1 MKIFDSHT
9 HLNSEEFIQ
18 EVPRYLKQAADL
30 GVVKMTNIGS
40 NTQLNADAIRLA
52 HQYPQLY
59 AAVGWHPEDSKN
71 YDAAKEKLL
80 EEQLTDDRVVALGEI
95 GLDYHWDTSPQDV
108 QRKVFARQIAIAK
121 EIGKPIV
128 VHNRD
133 AFEDTYRIIKEADI
147 RDIGGVM
154 HSFNGDPEWLK
165 KFLDLGMHISYSGV
179 ASFKNAHEVHDAVRA
194 TPLDVMMVETDAPYL
209 TPEPHRGEQN
219 EPGFTRYTVEAV
231 AKERETTPEEI
242 AAATYH
248 NAEEFYHINEKD

>member
-9 HLNSEEFIQ
+9 HLNSEEFLDD
-18 EVPRYLKQAADL
+18 VPGYLKRAAEL

-40 NTQLNADAIRLA
+40 NTQLNADAIKLA
-52 HQYPQLY
+52 HQYDQLF

-71 YDAAKEKLL
+71 YDAAAEKLL
-80 EEQLTDDRVVALGEI
+80 EEQLTDSRVVALGEI

-108 QRKVFARQIAIAK
+108 QRRVFARQIAIAK
-121 EIGKPIV
+121 EVGKPIV

-133 AFEDTYRIIKEADI
+133 AFADTYRIIKEADI

-194 TPLDVMMVETDAPYL
+194 TP
-209 TPEPHRGEQN
+209 
-219 EPGFTRYTVEAV
+219 
-231 AKERETTPEEI
+231 
-242 AAATYH
+242 
-248 NAEEFYHINEKD
+248 